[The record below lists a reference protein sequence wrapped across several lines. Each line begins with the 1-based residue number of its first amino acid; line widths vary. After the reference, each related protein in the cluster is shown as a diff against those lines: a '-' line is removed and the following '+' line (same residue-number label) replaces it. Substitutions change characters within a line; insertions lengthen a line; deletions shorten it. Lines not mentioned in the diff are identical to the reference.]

1 MLQADYDIELQ
12 RNKYYSAKK
21 ELVLDVL
28 VARTARITALLAAA
42 KSEAGSLVGMRDS
55 LRLLTEELD
64 LLNSAMQLR

>member
-42 KSEAGSLVGMRDS
+42 QSEASSLVGMRDS
-55 LRLLTEELD
+55 LQLLTEELD